1 MQIKDLS
8 KTDYDMEKLKV
19 KVSIIMPVY
28 NTEPYLSEA
37 IESICCQTLKEIE
50 IIVINDGS
58 TDNSLGVLEKLAKN
72 DPRIKI
78 YSQRNQGSSTA
89 RNNGIKY
96 ATGEY
101 IYFMDSDDYLK
112 KNALEIC
119 YKSCKEK
126 KLNFVFFDAEV
137 LNKDLFKNVPTQY
150 NRSLCIKNQNIKT
163 GIELLKM
170 QIDNYCYTP
179 SVCLVLIN
187 SEYLNKTKIIF
198 YEKIIHEDQLFT
210 AQLYINA
217 QRVGYIP
224 QTFFKRRYRPDSIM
238 TKKYS
243 WTNLNGYFTVTKE
256 LLKYTK
262 SLHNENAQLVIN
274 NLLTQMLNA
283 AVWNAHTMSI
293 KHKKKLAIICTK
305 PPFRKYI
312 SLTTVLKMLL
322 KFNN

>member
-1 MQIKDLS
+1 
-8 KTDYDMEKLKV
+8 MENLKV

-37 IESICCQTLKEIE
+37 IQSICSQTLKEIE

-58 TDNSLGVLEKLAKN
+58 TDNSLAILEKLAEN
-72 DPRIKI
+72 DSRIII
-78 YSQRNQGSSTA
+78 YSQKNHGLSTA

-119 YKSCKEK
+119 YKLCKEK
-126 KLNFVFFDAEV
+126 ELNFVFFDAEV
-137 LNKDLFKNVPTQY
+137 LNKELFTNIPTQY
-150 NRSLCIKNQNIKT
+150 NRSLYIKNHNIRT

-187 SEYLNKTKIIF
+187 REYLNKTKIIF
-198 YEKIIHEDQLFT
+198 YEGIIHEDQLFT

-224 QTFFKRRYRPDSIM
+224 QTFFKRRYRADSIM

-243 WTNLNGYFTVTKE
+243 WNNLNSYFTVTKE

-262 SLHNENAQLVIN
+262 SLHNEKADLVIN

-293 KHKKKLAIICTK
+293 KHKNKLAIVCTK

-312 SLTTVLKMLL
+312 SITTVMKMLL